1 MKNNRILLST
11 KLKMPQPR
19 KKYIIRKNLFGKLE
33 DYVDYKLILITG
45 GAGCGKTMLASS
57 FIKEYD
63 IPNTKW
69 ITLDESSN
77 NIFSF
82 WYYVL
87 ETVKGD
93 LSASAEDLFAL
104 FETNFQKSTTTELLT
119 LLLNALDLDKDFFIV
134 FDDFHTI
141 TDAYLLETIDYFIK
155 YCTDNIHLIILSREN
170 PRLYLGGLNMSGHL
184 LIIDESDLRLS
195 QDEGVAFLENTMG
208 LNLKKESI
216 DYINSI
222 AEGWIGGLQ
231 LIAAGIV
238 NKKESEIKNI
248 KLTNQLVNDYLTK
261 EIFDP
266 LSPLEKDFLI
276 KTSILSYFNEGIC
289 NKLHLLNDFN
299 EMINEL
305 LQKKLLIITIDEE
318 NGLYRYHNIL
328 QEYLKM
334 HFNKLSSLT
343 QKELHL
349 KAALLFED
357 LCDFSE
363 AINHLCFAKAY
374 RVAMEMIIKLPQ
386 NTETLSYL
394 NRIPTQYATLN
405 ADFAL
410 QRFFYHYGNV
420 EIDECKEMYELI
432 RLKMK
437 DDPTFTAFKS
447 IHFLTED
454 YLQVDDLYIP
464 SLNELEN
471 LPLSEVTKAFL
482 FLKNA
487 SFLHLQGCYQEAI
500 SFIEKAFNFM
510 QNNTNPFITFFAYSS
525 KSQILEEIGDLNES
539 LSLYEKMQSIIAS
552 NKCLSAMKLSYA
564 IGIIGVYLKQMNLK
578 AAKSILHDLELNPG
592 IKSFSF
598 YRGYLFNLAE
608 YTFLTGHINECL
620 PLLDELL
627 AMESFKNTLYLAP
640 LFKYVINTSE
650 QKNTLLMRYKND
662 YECTKKTHRTLDG
675 KLLYTRILYKEGAY
689 MEALELIEDILK
701 YARKHKIKLRLIEAL
716 LLKLTMLSEHNL
728 NPRDAVNLFREAL
741 HYAHKD
747 KILLPFYYER
757 EIVLKLI
764 KRYHIE
770 LLEDISL
777 EEKSFIKDVLALEIN
792 MPTEQSPQKKLLSER
807 ELEVLHTLAIGCS
820 NKEIAAKLC
829 ISLATV
835 KSHIINIYSKLG
847 VNSRVAAIEE
857 AKRQGLI

>member
-19 KKYIIRKNLFGKLE
+19 KKYIIRRNLFKKLE
-33 DYVDYKLILITG
+33 GYVDYKLLLITG

-87 ETVKGD
+87 ETVKDD
-93 LSASAEDLFAL
+93 LGVSAQDLFAL
-104 FETNFQKSTTTELLT
+104 FETNFQKSTAKELLT
-119 LLLNALDLDKDFFIV
+119 LLVNALDLDKDFFIV

-141 TDAYLLETIDYFIK
+141 TDAYLLETVDYFIK
-155 YCTDNIHLIILSREN
+155 YCTDNIHLLILSRET

-184 LIIDESDLRLS
+184 LIIDERDLRLS

-208 LNLKKESI
+208 LDLKKESI

-231 LIAAGIV
+231 LIAAGIR
-238 NKKESEIKNI
+238 NKNESEIQSI

-266 LSPLEKDFLI
+266 LSHAEKDFLI
-276 KTSILSYFNEGIC
+276 KTSILSYFNESLC
-289 NKLHLLNDFN
+289 NKLLLFNDFN
-299 EMINEL
+299 EMITEL

-328 QEYLKM
+328 QEYLKI
-334 HFNKLSSLT
+334 HFNKLNSLT

-357 LCDFSE
+357 LGDFSE

-374 RVAMEMIIKLPQ
+374 TAAMEIILKLPQ

-420 EIDECKEMYELI
+420 EIDECKEMYALI

-454 YLQVDDLYIP
+454 YLQIDDLYIP

-471 LPLSEVTKAFL
+471 LPLSEVTKTFL

-487 SFLHLQGCYQEAI
+487 SFLHLQGCYQEAL
-500 SFIEKAFNFM
+500 SFIEKAFSFM

-525 KSQILEEIGDLNES
+525 KSQILEEMGDLNEC
-539 LSLYEKMQSIIAS
+539 LNLYKKMQSIIAS
-552 NKCLSAMKLSYA
+552 NKCLSAMNLSYS
-564 IGIIGVYLKQMNLK
+564 IGIIGVYLKQIDLK
-578 AAKSILHDLELNPG
+578 SAKDILHELETNPG

-598 YRGYLFNLAE
+598 YRGYLFNLIE
-608 YTFLTGHINECL
+608 YNFLTGHVEEGL
-620 PLLDELL
+620 SLLDELL

-640 LFKYVINTSE
+640 LLKYMINTSE
-650 QKNTLLMRYKND
+650 QENMLLIRYKKD
-662 YECTKKTHRTLDG
+662 YECTPKTHRILDG
-675 KLLYTRILYKEGAY
+675 KLLYTRILYKEGSY
-689 MEALELIEDILK
+689 NEALELIDDILK
-701 YARKHKIKLRLIEAL
+701 YARKHKIKLRLIEAI
-716 LLKLTMLSEHNL
+716 LLKIAMMSEHHL
-728 NPRDAVNLFREAL
+728 SPRDAVNLFREAL

-747 KILLPFYYER
+747 KLLLPFYYEKATA
-757 EIVLKLI
+757 LKII
-764 KRYHIE
+764 KQYHIE
-770 LLEDISL
+770 TLEDL
-777 EEKSFIKDVLALEIN
+777 TPEERAFVKDVLTLELVVSN
-792 MPTEQSPQKKLLSER
+792 ESLHQKKLLSER
-807 ELEVLHTLAIGCS
+807 ELEVLHTLATGRS
-820 NKEIAAKLC
+820 NKEIGAVLC

-847 VNSRVAAIEE
+847 VNSRIAAIEE
-857 AKRQGLI
+857 AKRRELL